1 MYWRDEGFLLSKSN
15 FNENSII
22 IETLTQDHGKYS
34 GIVYGGLSR
43 KQKKK
48 FSNRK

>member
-15 FNENSII
+15 LNENSII
-22 IETLTQDHGKYS
+22 IETLTQNHGKYI

-48 FSNRK
+48 LSNRK